1 MWQEVLVLCL
11 TVFFGRIADVT
22 FGSVRTILLV
32 DGKKLQAACMGFVEV
47 FIWFTIVREALN
59 SDIGGWYIVIA
70 YAAGFAIGNYVGGWV
85 AHKFVGEM
93 LTVSIITSKRDPKI
107 AEELREKGYGV
118 TEIECTGKG
127 GSLRSMLYLEI
138 KSKKL
143 KALQDLVNTIDKGAF
158 LTVSKSKIAV
168 NGFIK

>member
-1 MWQEVLVLCL
+1 MWKDILILCL

-32 DGKKLQAACMGFVEV
+32 DGKKVQASFMGFIEV
-47 FIWFTIVREALN
+47 FIWFTVVREALN
-59 SDIGGWYIVIA
+59 SEIGGWYIVFA
-70 YAAGFAIGNYVGGWV
+70 YAAGFALGNFVGGFV
-85 AHKFVGEM
+85 AQKFVGEM
-93 LTVSIITSKRDPKI
+93 LTVSIITSSRDPKI
-107 AEELREKGYGV
+107 AERLREEGYGV
-118 TEIECTGKG
+118 TEIDCTGKD

-143 KALQDLVNTIDKGAF
+143 QNLQNLVDKIDKGAF
-158 LTVSKSKIAV
+158 LTVSKSKIAI